1 MLAPIFQTMFLLCML
16 SPFFLAAQK
25 MRFQRDLLDTGKFFK
40 LVKDLRLDKKK
51 KLADSSFIE
60 STIRVDVPEYP
71 KAYNASIIPLKDRYL
86 LAFRIDRYRLPLA
99 QNLAHF
105 HNYIGLV
112 LLDQDFKPVQKSI
125 ILDELGSRCYDPR
138 LFLKGEKIF
147 MSYGS
152 AYEGDPDAVSR
163 SRINLVEICV
173 QDDQFLLDKSVS
185 MKVKDIRK
193 FEKNWSL
200 FCYNNQLF
208 YTYLIQPHKIL
219 SVDTRYGFC
228 KEVASTNTPFS
239 WHFGELKGGTPALER
254 EDCYLAFFHS
264 GIWFLGRHF
273 YFMGAYTF
281 SKNPPFEIL
290 KISADPFFF
299 HDFYTSERNPNIISN
314 VTFPGGYFIQNGK
327 IYLCYGENDA
337 AIKIAVLDEKGLLE
351 SLKPLDRGP
360 ILTKRS
366 GDSA

>member
-1 MLAPIFQTMFLLCML
+1 MSMYLLSMLFYFHLTPE
-16 SPFFLAAQK
+16 K
-25 MRFQRDLLDTGKFFK
+25 MRLQRDLLDTGKFFK
-40 LVKDLRLDKKK
+40 LVKELRLNEKK

-60 STIRVDVPEYP
+60 STIQVDIPEYP
-71 KAYNASIIPLKDRYL
+71 KAYNASIIPLKNRYL

-99 QNLAHF
+99 QNLSHF
-105 HNYIGLV
+105 RNYIGLV
-112 LLDQDFKPVQKSI
+112 LLDQDFKPIQRST

-138 LFLKGEKIF
+138 LFLEGEKIF

-163 SRINLVEICV
+163 SRINLVEIRV
-173 QDDQFLLDKSVS
+173 QEDQFLLKKSVP

-200 FCYNNQLF
+200 FSYNNQLF

-219 SVDTRYGFC
+219 SVDTCFGYC
-228 KEVASTNTPFS
+228 KEVASSDTPFS

-281 SKNPPFEIL
+281 SKEPPFEIL
-290 KISADPFFF
+290 KISADPFFY

-314 VTFPGGYFIQNGK
+314 VTFPGGYFVRNGK

-337 AIKIAVLDEKGLLE
+337 SIKIAVLDEKGLLE
-351 SLKPLDRGP
+351 GLSPIERKTPLE
-360 ILTKRS
+360 
-366 GDSA
+366 